1 MELLTFDAA
10 IQDSLSIGKRNLL
23 LGNGF
28 SIACKPNIFRY
39 GALYDQAD
47 FSAAPEI
54 KAAFESLQTQD
65 FEVVIRALEN
75 AAKLL
80 SVYSKD
86 NGTIEKLNAHASL
99 IKELLVSTI
108 AGNHPPNPND
118 INHDSFWR
126 CRKFLAHFLNQE
138 NDGRVYTLNYD
149 LLLYWALMH
158 DDNPFDDEAQQF
170 VTNDGFGEDE
180 DTEVADYVIWKGE
193 SGANK
198 QKVFYLHGALHLFDG
213 GAELKKYTWNRKGIP
228 LIDQI
233 REAISNNLYPLF
245 VSEGTSQQKLT
256 RIRHHA
262 YLQHAYKSFHSITE
276 QQKQSLFVY
285 GHSLA
290 DNDSHILKKIGR
302 GKLPRLYIGLYG
314 DPNSDANKFIKR
326 KSAELVEMR
335 NPRYPLE
342 VKFYNAETANIW
354 S

>member
-1 MELLTFDAA
+1 MDLLTFEAA
-10 IQDSLSIGKRNLL
+10 IKDSESFGKRNLL

-39 GALYDQAD
+39 AALYDQAD
-47 FSAAPEI
+47 FSATPEI

-65 FEVVIRALEN
+65 FEIVIRALEN

-80 SVYSKD
+80 LVYSKEA
-86 NGTIEKLNAHASL
+86 GTIEKLSTHASF

-118 INHDSFWR
+118 INHDSFWN
-126 CRKFLAHFLNQE
+126 CRKFLAHFLNKE

-158 DDNPFDDEAQQF
+158 DDNPFDDNTQQILS
-170 VTNDGFGEDE
+170 NDGFGEDE
-180 DTEVADYVIWKGE
+180 EANDADYVIWKGE
-193 SGANK
+193 SGANN
-198 QKVFYLHGALHLFDG
+198 QRVFYLHGALHLFDG

-233 REAISNNLYPLF
+233 REAISNDLYPLF
-245 VSEGTSQQKLT
+245 VSEGTSQQKLS

-262 YLQHAYKSFHSITE
+262 YLQHAFKSFHTIME
-276 QQKQSLFVY
+276 QQKQSLFIY

-302 GKLPRLYIGLYG
+302 GKIPKIYIGLYG
-314 DPNSDANKFIKR
+314 ELDSAVNKTIIS
-326 KSAELVEMR
+326 KSNDLIGMR
-335 NPRYPLE
+335 STRYPLE
-342 VKFYNAETANIW
+342 VKFYNSETANIW